1 MCETF
6 VGTLMYMSPERV
18 NGHKYD
24 FSADVWSLGVILYE
38 LATGEHPYT

>member
-18 NGHKYD
+18 NGRKYD